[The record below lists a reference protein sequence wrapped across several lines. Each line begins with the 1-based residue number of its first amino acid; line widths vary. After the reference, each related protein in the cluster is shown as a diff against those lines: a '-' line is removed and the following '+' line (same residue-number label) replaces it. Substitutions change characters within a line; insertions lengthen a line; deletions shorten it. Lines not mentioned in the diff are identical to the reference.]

1 MRPSMNP
8 VDLLFSHAGTV
19 NRRTY
24 AAGLAGLFWGLPL
37 LSAIF
42 PPAMLLVF
50 PMLYAVLCLTVKR
63 LHDVG
68 LSGKW
73 AMLPLAALVVQ
84 VAVLLI
90 SGVIAFGGSA
100 PNPGEQAREWAGAV
114 AAGLAS
120 IVFLSW
126 GALIVMPGN
135 VHSRTKF
142 GRPAPPLIA
151 PPVPDLKAVGA
162 RLRDAAP
169 KARNFAVNSGRT
181 LVSSIAAFSRVNYLK
196 LFFAAS
202 GRISRGIYGAAFL
215 ILLFVFV
222 LSIVALGTVTALS
235 WVVALVFFYCMT
247 CLAAKRLHDFGAS
260 GWLAGVPFAV
270 LYAFAVF
277 LFFMSL
283 VDLGLF
289 GQEIRNHPLTQVL
302 EGSANHLAGMIL
314 LASLLAY
321 GVTGLI
327 PGERGPNEHGD
338 APSLAP
344 SDDTPQLARA

>member
-1 MRPSMNP
+1 M
-8 VDLLFSHAGTV
+8 
-19 NRRTY
+19 
-24 AAGLAGLFWGLPL
+24 GLAGLVWGVPL

-42 PPAMLLVF
+42 PPAMLLFF

-90 SGVIAFGGSA
+90 SGVITFGGGA
-100 PNPGEQAREWAGAV
+100 ANPGEQAREWAGAV
-114 AAGLAS
+114 AVGLIC

-126 GALIVMPGN
+126 AALTVMPGN
-135 VHSRTKF
+135 VHNRTKF
-142 GRPAPPLIA
+142 GRPGPPLIA
-151 PPVPDLKAVGA
+151 PPVPDLKAIGA

-169 KARNFAVNSGRT
+169 KARKLASSSART
-181 LVSSIAAFSRVNYLK
+181 LLSSIAAFSRVNCLK
-196 LFFAAS
+196 LFFSAS
-202 GRISRGIYGAAFL
+202 GRISQGAYGAAFL
-215 ILLFVFV
+215 ILMFVFL
-222 LSIVALGTVTALS
+222 LSFIPLAAIPALN
-235 WVVALVFFYCMT
+235 WVVSLVFFYCLV

-260 GWLAGVPFAV
+260 GWLAGLPFVV
-270 LYAFAVF
+270 LYAFAVC
-277 LFFMSL
+277 LFMMSL

-289 GQEIRNHPLTQVL
+289 GQEIRNHPLTQAFK
-302 EGSANHLAGMIL
+302 GSANDWGGMIV

-321 GVTGLI
+321 GVIGLI

-338 APSLAP
+338 APSL
-344 SDDTPQLARA
+344 SGEDDTSQMAPA

>member
-1 MRPSMNP
+1 MNP
-8 VDLLFSHAGTV
+8 VDLLFSHAGTI

-24 AAGLAGLFWGLPL
+24 AMGLAGLVWGVPL

-50 PMLYAVLCLTVKR
+50 PMFYAVLCLTVKR

-73 AMLPLAALVVQ
+73 AMLPLVAVVIQ

-90 SGVIAFGGSA
+90 SGVIAFGGGA
-100 PNPGEQAREWAGAV
+100 ANPGEQAREWAGAV
-114 AAGLAS
+114 AVGLTC

-126 GALIVMPGN
+126 AALIVMPGN

-169 KARNFAVNSGRT
+169 KARKLAASSGRT
-181 LVSSIAAFSRVNYLK
+181 LVSAIAAFSRVNYLK
-196 LFFAAS
+196 LFFVAS
-202 GRISRGIYGAAFL
+202 GRIGRGVYGAAFL

-222 LSIVALGTVTALS
+222 LSFIPLASIPALN
-235 WVVALVFFYCMT
+235 WVVALIFFHCMI

-260 GWLAGVPFAV
+260 GWLAGMPFMV
-270 LYAFAVF
+270 LYAFAIF
-277 LFFMSL
+277 LFMMAL

-289 GQEIRNHPLTQVL
+289 GQEIRNHPLTQAFK
-302 EGSANHLAGMIL
+302 GSANDWAGMIL

-321 GVTGLI
+321 GVIGLI

-338 APSLAP
+338 DPSLPLA
-344 SDDTPQLARA
+344 DDSSQLAAA